1 MSTAATASQVR
12 EAARSGQTLRIVAG
26 GRWLDAGRPVRADAT
41 LSVAA
46 DRGIVEYV
54 PGDLTLTARAGTPIA
69 DLVAAVKSNDQ
80 WVPLD
85 PWGDGGEG
93 EGGTLGATI
102 STATAGPHS
111 HAMGLPR
118 DVVLGME
125 FVSGSGDVIRA
136 GGRVVK
142 NVAGFDLTRLLIGS
156 WGTLGVITEVTL
168 RLRARPTLLRSFVI
182 EIQEGGDALNRLT
195 TSLRSLPFTP
205 IAAEVL
211 NDELSRRLGVGTS
224 TTLVTRVGGNSSSV
238 TAQITALRALGKIS
252 DAPGDVWQRLRRC
265 DTEARA
271 AWRCSQTPSV
281 FGDTWTDA
289 LRATGDLESAA
300 VHGSPFRGVVRVLA
314 NGEARALGKAVATM
328 GTIAIEK
335 LPAEAFTTMSASK
348 EKNEALA
355 LRIRNTFDPRRILN
369 PGIMGNEA

>member
-1 MSTAATASQVR
+1 MSTTATSSQVR

-26 GRWLDAGRPVRADAT
+26 AGWLDAGRPVRADAT

-69 DLVAAVKSNDQ
+69 DLVTAVKTNDQ
-80 WVPLD
+80 WLPLD
-85 PWGDGGEG
+85 PWGVEG
-93 EGGTLGATI
+93 DGGTLGATI

-156 WGTLGVITEVTL
+156 WGTLGVITEVTV
-168 RLRARPTLLRSFVI
+168 RLRARPALLRSFVI
-182 EIQEGGDALNRLT
+182 EIQESGVALNRLS

-205 IAAEVL
+205 IAAEVV
-211 NDELSRRLGVGTS
+211 NAELSHKLGVGTS
-224 TTLVTRVGGNSSSV
+224 ATLITRVGGNANSV
-238 TAQITALRALGKIS
+238 SAQIAALSALGSIRE
-252 DAPGDVWQRLRRC
+252 APPDIWQRLREC
-265 DTEARA
+265 DTDAEAS
-271 AWRCSQTPSV
+271 WRCSQLPSA
-281 FGDTWTDA
+281 FGDTWTEA
-289 LRATGDLESAA
+289 LQATGQLESTL

-314 NGEARALGKAVATM
+314 KGEARALGKAVATA

-335 LPAEAFTTMSASK
+335 MPAAVFPAIPAAK
-348 EKNEALA
+348 GKNEVLA
-355 LRIRNTFDPRRILN
+355 QRIRTTFDPRKVLN
-369 PGIMGNEA
+369 PGIMGADA

>member
-1 MSTAATASQVR
+1 MSTAATSSQVR

-26 GRWLDAGRPVRADAT
+26 ERWLDAGRPVRANAT

-54 PGDLTLTARAGTPIA
+54 PGDLTLTARAATPIA
-69 DLVAAVKSNDQ
+69 DVVTAVKSNDQ
-80 WVPLD
+80 WLPLD
-85 PWGDGGEG
+85 PWGGDV
-93 EGGTLGATI
+93 GTVGATI

-168 RLRARPTLLRSFVI
+168 RLRARPALLRSFVI
-182 EIQEGGDALNRLT
+182 EVQESADALNGLAA
-195 TSLRSLPFTP
+195 SLRSLPFTP
-205 IAAEVL
+205 IAAEIV
-211 NDELSRRLGVGTS
+211 NAELSRELGISTS
-224 TTLVTRVGGNSSSV
+224 TTLLARVGGNANSV
-238 TAQITALRALGKIS
+238 TAQIAALSALGRIS
-252 DAPGDVWQRLRRC
+252 EAPPDVWQRLREC

-271 AWRCSQTPSV
+271 SWRCSRLPSL

-289 LRATGDLESAA
+289 LRATDQLESAFM
-300 VHGSPFRGVVRVLA
+300 HGSPFRGVVRVLA
-314 NGEARALGKAVATM
+314 KGDVRALGNAAATG
-328 GTIAIEK
+328 GTIAIERM
-335 LPAEAFTTMSASK
+335 PAAVFTTIPAANGKIESVAQ
-348 EKNEALA
+348 
-355 LRIRNTFDPRRILN
+355 RIRSTFDPRKILN
-369 PGIMGNEA
+369 PGIMGTDA